1 TVGQLASG
9 IAHELGTPLSI
20 VSARATLM
28 SSGDLPPA
36 DVAQN
41 SRVIAE
47 QTGRMAT
54 IIRQLLDFSR
64 RRGARLGLADV
75 RRVIEHTLDLLSS
88 AAHARGVTLAFRP
101 ASGPMLAR
109 VDQNQLPH
117 ALATVALNGVRAR
130 RGGGRL
136 TVALEASHPVPRADH
151 GGRAGPWLCIVIED
165 EGEGIAP
172 ENLARVFEPFFT
184 TKEVGVGTGLGL
196 SVAHGIVAE
205 HGGWNRGESGVGQG
219 ARFFG

>member
-20 VSARATLM
+20 VSARAALM

-36 DVAQN
+36 DIAQN
-41 SRVIAE
+41 SRVIVE
-47 QTGRMAT
+47 QSSRMAT

-88 AAHARGVTLAFRP
+88 AAHARGVSLVFKP

-109 VDQNQLPH
+109 VDQNQLQQ
-117 ALATVALNGVRAR
+117 ALANVVLNGVQAMSH
-130 RGGGRL
+130 GGRL
-136 TVALEASHPVPRADH
+136 T
-151 GGRAGPWLCIVIED
+151 
-165 EGEGIAP
+165 
-172 ENLARVFEPFFT
+172 
-184 TKEVGVGTGLGL
+184 
-196 SVAHGIVAE
+196 
-205 HGGWNRGESGVGQG
+205 
-219 ARFFG
+219 